1 MLYFPCPFPTSVT
14 HLKVKVRSLDHSL
27 DIVGGGVSKGEKILY
42 WLCCIYTCSAALPL
56 FDYDEHVIFVHNV
69 HSSDPSASRTYETHG
84 HRKWYHQS
92 QKPWCCFE
100 HDTHCTAD
108 RKNSWNR
115 GECFRSS
122 WALKDQTGRE
132 KDEDSLW
139 WTAILFSFQLLPWY
153 TLQV

>member
-1 MLYFPCPFPTSVT
+1 MSFSHFCYTFEGESAFT
-14 HLKVKVRSLDHSL
+14 RSLFRHCGG
-27 DIVGGGVSKGEKILY
+27 GGGVSKGEKILY
-42 WLCCIYTCSAALPL
+42 WLCCINSCSAALPL

-69 HSSDPSASRTYETHG
+69 HSCDPSASRTYETHG

-122 WALKDQTGRE
+122 WALKDQTERE